1 MHPLLAGFGIELSH
15 GGNTVRLR
23 PSLQAAM
30 RLERLHDGFAPLF
43 RRIEAFDTQTVRN
56 VILIAATDQSAA
68 ERFLAWAA
76 RQPLATFQDVAQSPM
91 MALCE
96 ALLPNAANTPKRKGA
111 QASAKPVPWVEAFAD
126 LFAIA
131 TGVLHWTPQAA
142 WQATPTEIATAFNAH
157 IAMLE
162 AMHGTNDDPEEQ
174 PDAYSAERLREIE
187 VTGADRA
194 FDRQGL
200 SALKQMLE
208 AD

>member
-30 RLERLHDGFAPLF
+30 RLERLYDGFAALF

-56 VILIAATDQSAA
+56 LILIAATDHGEA
-68 ERFLAWAA
+68 ERFMVSAA
-76 RQPLATFQDVAQSPM
+76 RQPLSAFHEAAEGPLA
-91 MALCE
+91 ALCH
-96 ALLPNAANTPKRKGA
+96 ALLPNAANTPKRKGS
-111 QASAKPVPWVEAFAD
+111 QAPAKPVPWVDAFAD

-174 PDAYSAERLREIE
+174 PDAYSAERLREIDA
-187 VTGADRA
+187 TGVDRA

-200 SALKQMLE
+200 SVLKQMLE